1 MFEPIGG
8 SAPKYAGRNI
18 INPLATIS
26 AAQMMLDHL
35 EEREAASVLQDAV
48 KKVLKNDLK
57 SLEAG
62 NMGHGTKEV
71 GDLVVRYIE
80 G

>member
-8 SAPKYAGRNI
+8 SAPKYAGQNI

-71 GDLVVRYIE
+71 GDLVVNYI
-80 G
+80 GS

>member
-1 MFEPIGG
+1 
-8 SAPKYAGRNI
+8 KNI

-26 AAQMMLDHL
+26 AAQMMLDYL
-35 EEREAASVLQDAV
+35 EEQEAASELQNAIT
-48 KKVLKNDLK
+48 KVLENDIK

-62 NMGHGTKEV
+62 SMGHGTKEV